1 MVCLI
6 VCILISAA
14 LFSSLVL
21 FVVVAVALF
30 VFGGLHF
37 DLVLGLTRAFLSLFV
52 LSLRRD
58 LNKNSS
64 KPCSYLRHVLE
75 KTRLKVTLYDRR
87 AR

>member
-21 FVVVAVALF
+21 FVVVVVGAALF

-37 DLVLGLTRAFLSLFV
+37 DLVLGLPRAFLY
-52 LSLRRD
+52 
-58 LNKNSS
+58 KNSS
-64 KPCSYLRHVLE
+64 KSCSYLRHVLE
-75 KTRLKVTLYDRR
+75 KTRLK
-87 AR
+87 

>member
-6 VCILISAA
+6 VFILIFRS
-14 LFSSLVL
+14 LVFKLVL
-21 FVVVAVALF
+21 FVVAVAAALF
-30 VFGGLHF
+30 VFGRLHF
-37 DLVLGLTRAFLSLFV
+37 DLVLGLTRAPVFSLFV

-75 KTRLKVTLYDRR
+75 KTRLK
-87 AR
+87 